1 MMVEEL
7 LEPKAKRARAC
18 TICKVYVTI
27 KPNDPINID
36 LLKEFEKRH
45 RFHTVI
51 TISIEEIKGIYQKVN
66 KLLKET
72 SEG

>member
-1 MMVEEL
+1 MMVESL
-7 LEPKAKRARAC
+7 LKPKAKRARAC
-18 TICKVYVTI
+18 TICKEYVTI

-45 RFHTVI
+45 RLHTII
-51 TISIEEIKGIYQKVN
+51 TIAIEEIKGTYQKVD
-66 KLLKET
+66 KLLKKT